1 VCREW
6 LISGGT
12 FQLHSDDDRDIV
24 IAQLLALPAVNEGSV
39 RCGANR
45 HDDKLENSQMR
56 ALSRIALNMG
66 IVLAALT
73 PAVGADEK
81 DAVEY
86 REHLMKTL
94 HEQSE
99 ALGQILS
106 GAIPDDNATA
116 HMDQVALAASL
127 SLKAFE
133 AKVPGGE
140 AKAAVWSNW
149 PDFSK
154 RMNEFAQKTAAA
166 AKAAHDSGK
175 ETGLA
180 QLSDALTCKSCHELY
195 RQEKK

>member
-1 VCREW
+1 
-6 LISGGT
+6 
-12 FQLHSDDDRDIV
+12 
-24 IAQLLALPAVNEGSV
+24 LPDVNEGGA
-39 RCGANR
+39 CGAHGGRGAHR

-56 ALSRIALNMG
+56 ALSRIALIMG
-66 IVLAALT
+66 ILLAALT

-81 DAVEY
+81 DVVEY

-106 GAIPDDNATA
+106 GVIPDDNATA
-116 HMDQVALAASL
+116 HMDQVALVASL

-140 AKAAVWSNW
+140 AKPAVWSNW

-166 AKAAHDSGK
+166 AKAAHDSGN
-175 ETGLA
+175 EAGLA